1 MHINREINIMH
12 DRRLM
17 ILHIVVSI
25 DLSLQKKNSFPQGR
39 LPDGLEI
46 AVKRLASHSMQ
57 GFREFRNEVQLIAK
71 LQHRN
76 LVRLLGYCSH
86 GEEKML
92 VYEYLKN
99 KSLYFFIFGIT
110 VSTISQSVLCTA
122 SKLCRCFLYCV
133 YVLLMCR

>member
-1 MHINREINIMH
+1 
-12 DRRLM
+12 M

-99 KSLYFFIFGIT
+99 KSLDFFIFGIT
-110 VSTISQSVLCTA
+110 VSTISQSALCTA

-133 YVLLMCR
+133 YV